1 MLKIMRLSYMRKY
14 LLLIFPI
21 AFIIHACSTAEV
33 KGPSFNESVH
43 IVPGD
48 SYEECVELV
57 PNQLMHYSFTS
68 SDKVNFN
75 VHYHTAES
83 ILYPVNEKNITS
95 WKGSMSP
102 DDFEYYSKDQEFFC
116 MMWDNLNTETVDITF
131 NYYVETK

>member
-1 MLKIMRLSYMRKY
+1 MLNILRPDYKRK
-14 LLLIFPI
+14 LILLIFPI
-21 AFIIHACSTAEV
+21 LFIIQACSTAHV
-33 KGPSFNESVH
+33 KESSYNES
-43 IVPGD
+43 IQIGPDD

-57 PNQLMHYSFTS
+57 PNQLMHYAFTS

-102 DDFEYYSKDQEFFC
+102 DDFDYYSREQEFFC
-116 MMWDNLNTETVDITF
+116 LMWDNLHSESVNITF
-131 NYYVETK
+131 NYRVATK

>member
-1 MLKIMRLSYMRKY
+1 MFKILRPDYKRK
-14 LLLIFPI
+14 LILLIFPVVF
-21 AFIIHACSTAEV
+21 FIQACSTAHV
-33 KGPSFNESVH
+33 KESSYNESIQVE
-43 IVPGD
+43 PDD

-57 PNQLMHYSFTS
+57 PNQLMHYAFTS

-102 DDFEYYSKDQEFFC
+102 DDFDYYSRDQEFFC
-116 MMWDNLNTETVDITF
+116 LMWDNHNSEIVKITF
-131 NYYVETK
+131 NYDVYTK